1 MNKILSTSLFCML
14 LAFTSCKDE
23 KKEEKPAEK
32 STAPATQ
39 KVETGVKESPAS
51 TLKIHTCSEQCK
63 DGNHVYVHGEEGH
76 TCSEECMK
84 TQS

>member
-1 MNKILSTSLFCML
+1 MKILGSILLLSFM
-14 LAFTSCKDE
+14 LAFNACKDN

-32 STAPATQ
+32 SAAPAPK
-39 KVETGVKESPAS
+39 KVETGIKESPTG
-51 TLKIHTCSEQCK
+51 TLKIHECTEQCK
-63 DGNHVYVHGEEGH
+63 EGKHVYVHGEEGH